1 MINHRRT
8 FMEASRDME
17 ANKAMKAG
25 SNIETDRDTEA
36 SGDFFEQYY
45 KLTGESR
52 RSTHDTYNYPDGF
65 DEGLEHILEYCQN
78 HPDQPVVAL
87 NMYANEKLKD
97 YVFAIACLP
106 ADAVLQ
112 AAAK

>member
-1 MINHRRT
+1 
-8 FMEASRDME
+8 MEVSRDME
-17 ANKAMKAG
+17 AG
-25 SNIETDRDTEA
+25 
-36 SGDFFEQYY
+36 
-45 KLTGESR
+45 GESR
-52 RSTHDTYNYPDGF
+52 HSTHDTYNYPDGF
-65 DEGLEHILEYCQN
+65 DEGLEHILEYCHD

-97 YVFAIACLP
+97 YVFVITCLP